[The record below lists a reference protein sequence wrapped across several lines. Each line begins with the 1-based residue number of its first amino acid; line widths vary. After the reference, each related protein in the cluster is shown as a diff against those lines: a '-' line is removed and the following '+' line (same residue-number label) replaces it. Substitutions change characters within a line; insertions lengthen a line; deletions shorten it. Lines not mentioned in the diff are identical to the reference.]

1 MISLLLVPSLVR
13 SFTCET
19 DCRFLRSSLCVLC
32 RGQDVSERPGAS
44 MKVGKDARSMA
55 LSIGSGTGVVVGHPK
70 AQSVVKQDSDL
81 PGRRCHR
88 FLLSDP

>member
-1 MISLLLVPSLVR
+1 
-13 SFTCET
+13 
-19 DCRFLRSSLCVLC
+19 
-32 RGQDVSERPGAS
+32 